1 MEFPNFAAPAPVRK
15 GAIFLCA
22 GLESH
27 ESDEERAKLQMAN
40 EAAAAQGWRAGVDA
54 AYGPKLLH
62 YVDNPSRM
70 VFIPILG
77 LKSSD
82 AILEIGPGLGQ
93 NAVAIAPHVS
103 TIDVLEVV
111 EGQAEFCAL
120 RCAEDGISNIRITAG
135 GNDCLLPYQDA
146 VFDGVVLNLV
156 LEWCGNRSDGTPHEV
171 MHQRLMS
178 EMARVLKP
186 GGFLYLVTKN
196 RFSLRLLI
204 GGRDEHLFGL
214 RFGSAMPRWIAKLLT
229 GGKNPPGH
237 LHSHGALAAM
247 MAKAGFSN
255 VEAFWAQP
263 EMRWPQQ
270 IIPFASPTFALDRK
284 KSAQGET
291 RLTRMIAPFLPR
303 DIAKW
308 TAPGHNFR
316 AIK

>member
-1 MEFPNFAAPAPVRK
+1 MTFSKFSDPAPVLR
-15 GAIFLCA
+15 GGIYVCA
-22 GLESH
+22 DLQSH
-27 ESDEERAKLQMAN
+27 ESDEERAQLKLLN
-40 EAAAAQGWRAGVDA
+40 KVGSESGWRAGVEA
-54 AYGPKLLH
+54 AYGTKLLH
-62 YVDNPSRM
+62 YVDNAARM

-120 RCAEDGISNIRITAG
+120 RCAQSGISNIRIAAG
-135 GNDCLLPYQDA
+135 GNDCLLPYQDS

-156 LEWCGNRSDGTPHEV
+156 LEWCGNRSDGTPHET
-171 MHQRLMS
+171 MHQRLLM
-178 EMARVLKP
+178 EMARVVKP

-196 RFSLRLLI
+196 RYSLRLLV

-214 RFGSAMPRWIAKLLT
+214 RFGSALPRWLAKLFT

-237 LHSHGALAAM
+237 LHSHGALAEMIANS
-247 MAKAGFSN
+247 GFSSI
-255 VEAFWAQP
+255 EAYWAKP

-270 IIPFASPTFALDRK
+270 IIPFKSQTFAAERK
-284 KSAQGET
+284 LSPQGET
-291 RLTRMIAPFLPR
+291 RLTRLIGPFLPR
-303 DIAKW
+303 ILAKW

-316 AIK
+316 AIR